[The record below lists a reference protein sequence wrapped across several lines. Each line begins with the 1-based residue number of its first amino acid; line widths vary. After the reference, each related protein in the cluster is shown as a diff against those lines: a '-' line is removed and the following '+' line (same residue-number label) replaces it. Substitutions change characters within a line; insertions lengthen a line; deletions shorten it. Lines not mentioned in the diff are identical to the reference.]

1 MSDQLWPMRSP
12 VRHLAALALGLVS
25 SVFHAQVRP
34 MTTTPTG
41 GPGQLLTIELWS
53 DVVCPFCYIGKRELE
68 NALARFA
75 HRDSVQIAWKSFE
88 LDPNAPARSGEST
101 YTMLSRKYGM
111 PVEQAVE
118 RTRGVRER
126 AAGLGLH
133 YDFDK
138 TVVGSSFDAHRLLQ
152 FAKTKGMGDA
162 MKERLFKAY
171 FTEGKHI
178 ADQTTL
184 LALATEVGLNAAE
197 AEAVL
202 TSGAFTAEVRADEE
216 EARQLGI
223 SGVPFF
229 AFDRRFAVSGA
240 QTSDVFLQALER
252 AWASRTP
259 SR

>member
-1 MSDQLWPMRSP
+1 MHRPLRP
-12 VRHLAALALGLVS
+12 LALLAIWLVCS
-25 SVFHAQVRP
+25 MSNAQVRP

-41 GPGQLLTIELWS
+41 GPGQPLTIEIWS

-68 NALARFA
+68 GALARFA
-75 HRDSVQIAWKSFE
+75 HRDSVRIVWKSFE
-88 LDPNAPARSGEST
+88 LDPGAPALST
-101 YTMLSRKYGM
+101 ENTYAMLSRKYGM
-111 PVEQAVE
+111 THEQAVE

-126 AAGLGLH
+126 AAGLGLL

-152 FAKTKGMGDA
+152 FAKTKGKGDA

-178 ADQTTL
+178 ADLATL
-184 LALATEVGLNAAE
+184 VALAKEVGLNAAE
-197 AEAVL
+197 VEAVL
-202 TSGAFTAEVRADEE
+202 KSNAYTTEVRKDEE
-216 EARQLGI
+216 AARQLGI

-240 QTSDVFLQALER
+240 QTGDVFLRALEQ
-252 AWASRTP
+252 AWVASAP

>member
-1 MSDQLWPMRSP
+1 
-12 VRHLAALALGLVS
+12 
-25 SVFHAQVRP
+25 

-41 GPGQLLTIELWS
+41 GPGQLLTIEIWS
-53 DVVCPFCYIGKRELE
+53 DVVCPFCYIGKHELE
-68 NALARFA
+68 NALDKFA
-75 HRDSVQIAWKSFE
+75 HRDSVRVVWKSFE
-88 LDPNAPARSGEST
+88 LDPNAPARSAENT
-101 YTMLSRKYGM
+101 YAMLSRKYGM
-111 PVEQAVE
+111 THAQAVE

-178 ADQTTL
+178 ADRATL

-197 AEAVL
+197 VEAVL
-202 TSGAFTAEVRADEE
+202 TSDTYTTEVRSDED

-229 AFDRRFAVSGA
+229 AFDRRLAVSGA
-240 QTSDVFLQALER
+240 QTSEVFLQALEQ
-252 AWASRTP
+252 AWAARTP

>member
-1 MSDQLWPMRSP
+1 MHSP
-12 VRHLAALALGLVS
+12 LRLLALLAAWLMCSLS
-25 SVFHAQVRP
+25 NAQVRP

-41 GPGQLLTIELWS
+41 GPGQPLTIEIWS

-68 NALARFA
+68 SALARFA
-75 HRDSVQIAWKSFE
+75 HRDSVRIVWKSFE
-88 LDPNAPARSGEST
+88 LDTSAPSRSTENT
-101 YTMLSRKYGM
+101 YAMLSRKYGM
-111 PVEQAVE
+111 THEQAVE

-152 FAKTKGMGDA
+152 FAKTKGKGDA

-178 ADQTTL
+178 GDAATL
-184 LALATEVGLNAAE
+184 LTLATEAGLSAADV
-197 AEAVL
+197 EAVL
-202 TSGAFTAEVRADEE
+202 KSNAYTTEVRKDEE

-229 AFDRRFAVSGA
+229 AFDRRLAVSGA
-240 QTSDVFLQALER
+240 QTSDVFLQALEQ
-252 AWASRTP
+252 AWAARAP

>member
-1 MSDQLWPMRSP
+1 MSTS
-12 VRHLAALALGLVS
+12 
-25 SVFHAQVRP
+25 
-34 MTTTPTG
+34 PTG
-41 GPGQLLTIELWS
+41 GPGQLLTIEIWS

-68 NALARFA
+68 NALTRFA
-75 HRDSVQIAWKSFE
+75 HRDSVRIVWKSFE
-88 LDPNAPARSGEST
+88 LDQNAPARSTENT
-101 YTMLSRKYGM
+101 YAMLSRKYGM
-111 PVEQAVE
+111 THEQAVE

-152 FAKTKGMGDA
+152 FAKTKGVGDA

-178 ADQTTL
+178 ADHATL
-184 LALATEVGLNAAE
+184 IALAAEVGLNSAE
-197 AEAVL
+197 VEAVL
-202 TSGAFTAEVRADEE
+202 TGGAFTAEVRADED

-240 QTSDVFLQALER
+240 QTSGVFLQALQQ
-252 AWASRTP
+252 AWAARTSSR
-259 SR
+259 

>member
-1 MSDQLWPMRSP
+1 MHNPLRP
-12 VRHLAALALGLVS
+12 LALLAVWLMCS
-25 SVFHAQVRP
+25 LSNAQVRP

-41 GPGQLLTIELWS
+41 GPGQLLTIEIWS

-68 NALARFA
+68 NALAKFA
-75 HRDSVQIAWKSFE
+75 HRDSVRVLWKSFE
-88 LDPNAPARSGEST
+88 LDPNAPARSTENT
-101 YTMLSRKYGM
+101 YAMLSRKYGM
-111 PVEQAVE
+111 THEQAVE

-178 ADQTTL
+178 ADQATL

-197 AEAVL
+197 VEAAL
-202 TSGAFTAEVRADEE
+202 TSNAFTAEVRSDEE

-229 AFDRRFAVSGA
+229 AFDRRLAVSGA
-240 QTSDVFLQALER
+240 QTSEVFLQALEQ
-252 AWASRTP
+252 AWAARTP